1 MRDRVNDEPV
11 TNVHSPPIPV
21 VDVQP
26 GSAPVG
32 APLLDASVVE
42 TLRQLGLLGRLYPA
56 FITALPDQIARLSA
70 AVAADDRPGMRMLA
84 HTLRGSS
91 AQLGATALS
100 EAFGVIEDALVR
112 DGCSWSADPELS
124 AVLRA
129 LVRATTAAM
138 AREAAATPDR

>member
-1 MRDRVNDEPV
+1 MNDEPV

-91 AQLGATALS
+91 GQLGATALS

-124 AVLRA
+124 A